1 METIYFYLGC
11 VGFLFVIVSWAYY
24 ARTVANETV
33 QERLVGVLITLGL
46 GSALAIASLFTL
58 SFNQPLVAILSIILS
73 LIAIAGTVYLY
84 WLINTSQTPLGDLQ
98 VKVGDKLLPFEAL
111 TADGERFSSD
121 ELLGQRTLLKFFRG
135 GW

>member
-1 METIYFYLGC
+1 MYFYLGLAGFAC
-11 VGFLFVIVSWAYY
+11 VIGAWASY

-33 QERLVGVLITLGL
+33 KKRPIGALITLGL
-46 GSALAIASLFTL
+46 GSVLAIVSVFTL
-58 SFNQPLVAILSIILS
+58 SFDQPFLAILSIILT
-73 LIAIAGTVYLY
+73 LIALAGTAYLY
-84 WLINTSQTPLGDLQ
+84 WLIYSSQTPLGDIR
-98 VKVGDKLLPFEAL
+98 VRVGDKILPFEAL